1 MHALP
6 PAVTGACAWRADAL
20 RQDGSWAWRL
30 SAAQVDEL
38 RSAVAAVRAR
48 GLRAAEFSRDD
59 FRLPGLEARLAGV
72 LDELEEGRGFTLL
85 RGLPVDASDE
95 EDAARLLW
103 GIGTHLGR
111 ALRQH
116 ERVNVGG
123 FRDNLLAHI
132 VDQGLDYN
140 APNVHGSATS
150 AEQAPHTDPADVVG
164 LLCVRPV
171 PTGGM
176 SRLASAMAVF
186 NELRATRPDLVEVL
200 VQGYAHDLRD
210 QQAPQI
216 GTRVT
221 PRRIPV
227 YSEFAGKLSCVFN
240 SKTVLAAEKKT
251 GVPLS
256 EIEREALDAMV
267 DLSLRDDLRFDM
279 SLETGDLQLLNNYT
293 MLHSRTAWKDTGP
306 DSRRVMMRL
315 WLKVPNARSLAAGVA
330 GGYSS
335 GAHYDVGAQAQY

>member
-38 RSAVAAVRAR
+38 RSAVATVRAK

-59 FRLPGLEARLAGV
+59 FRLPGLEAQLAGV

-140 APNVHGSATS
+140 APNVHGSYDSSFAAQEVDDNASPQSGTS
-150 AEQAPHTDPADVVG
+150 A
-164 LLCVRPV
+164 L
-171 PTGGM
+171 
-176 SRLASAMAVF
+176 
-186 NELRATRPDLVEVL
+186 
-200 VQGYAHDLRD
+200 
-210 QQAPQI
+210 
-216 GTRVT
+216 
-221 PRRIPV
+221 
-227 YSEFAGKLSCVFN
+227 
-240 SKTVLAAEKKT
+240 
-251 GVPLS
+251 
-256 EIEREALDAMV
+256 
-267 DLSLRDDLRFDM
+267 
-279 SLETGDLQLLNNYT
+279 
-293 MLHSRTAWKDTGP
+293 
-306 DSRRVMMRL
+306 
-315 WLKVPNARSLAAGVA
+315 
-330 GGYSS
+330 
-335 GAHYDVGAQAQY
+335 